1 MKIAMR
7 RKAKPRAG
15 IEDEYRTSLREYVA
29 GGGEPALGQAYELG
43 RRALTEQKS
52 LVEMAS
58 LHHQA
63 VLSLVRG
70 TESEKRREELLRSSG
85 EFFAECLSPY
95 EMAHRGFQDAVKA
108 LRQLNETLEEEIKRI
123 AYAVH
128 DEAGQLLVAVHL
140 ALAEVAPEL
149 PEPQQV
155 QVAQIKEL
163 LNQVEKHLR
172 RYSHELRPTV
182 LDDLGWIPA
191 IRFLAE
197 GISKRAA
204 LPIHIDASVS
214 ERLPG
219 AIETTLYRIVQEA
232 LTNAVKHAK
241 AGNVWIRAWKEN
253 LLLCCSIRDDGGGFD
268 SCQAQ
273 ARAGRKGLGLIA
285 MQERVTSIGGTLR
298 IESRPGQGTEL
309 SIRLPLE
316 GDHANSH
323 RTRG

>member
-15 IEDEYRTSLREYVA
+15 IEDEYRTSLREYMA
-29 GGGEPALGQAYELG
+29 GGGEPALGRAYELG

-70 TESEKRREELLRSSG
+70 TESEKHREGLLRSSG

-140 ALAEVAPEL
+140 ALAEVALEL
-149 PEPQQV
+149 P
-155 QVAQIKEL
+155 
-163 LNQVEKHLR
+163 
-172 RYSHELRPTV
+172 
-182 LDDLGWIPA
+182 
-191 IRFLAE
+191 
-197 GISKRAA
+197 
-204 LPIHIDASVS
+204 
-214 ERLPG
+214 
-219 AIETTLYRIVQEA
+219 
-232 LTNAVKHAK
+232 
-241 AGNVWIRAWKEN
+241 GNVEP
-253 LLLCCSIRDDGGGFD
+253 S
-268 SCQAQ
+268 
-273 ARAGRKGLGLIA
+273 
-285 MQERVTSIGGTLR
+285 
-298 IESRPGQGTEL
+298 
-309 SIRLPLE
+309 
-316 GDHANSH
+316 
-323 RTRG
+323 